1 MASVGIIGATGY
13 VGTEIVRLL
22 QNHPDINITS
32 VVSHNF
38 AGQKISDIYPN
49 LKNVFEMECDELDI
63 DKIADKA
70 EVFVTALPHGIS
82 KEVIPS
88 LLKKVKE

>member
-32 VVSHNF
+32 VVSHNLR
-38 AGQKISDIYPN
+38 AEDIG
-49 LKNVFEMECDELDI
+49 
-63 DKIADKA
+63 
-70 EVFVTALPHGIS
+70 H
-82 KEVIPS
+82 IPKS
-88 LLKKVKE
+88 

>member
-38 AGQKISDIYPN
+38 AGRRYRTYTQI
-49 LKNVFEMECDELDI
+49 LRMF
-63 DKIADKA
+63 
-70 EVFVTALPHGIS
+70 
-82 KEVIPS
+82 
-88 LLKKVKE
+88 